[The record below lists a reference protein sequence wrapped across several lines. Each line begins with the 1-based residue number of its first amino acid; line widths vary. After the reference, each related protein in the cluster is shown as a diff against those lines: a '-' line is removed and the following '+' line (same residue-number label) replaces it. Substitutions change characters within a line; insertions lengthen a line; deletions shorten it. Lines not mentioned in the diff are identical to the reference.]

1 MLLWAWVYCI
11 FLRPCFC
18 FFWYISR
25 DGITGSYGSSVFYFF
40 QKLPYHFPLWKLFS
54 FYIPTG
60 SEQGSNFCT
69 HSSTLVISRFL
80 KIYIIAILISVE
92 WHLIV
97 VLICISLIISDME
110 HLFMYLLAIYI
121 LSLKKC
127 LLLLLLSCF
136 SRVWLCATPEM
147 AAHQAPLSLGF
158 SRQEYWS
165 GLPFPSPMHESE
177 VAQLCPACLFKSYS
191 HF

>member
-25 DGITGSYGSSVFYFF
+25 DGITGSYGSSVFNFF

-80 KIYIIAILISVE
+80 KKYIIAILISVK

-97 VLICISLIISDME
+97 VLICISLMKRAVE
-110 HLFMYLLAIYI
+110 HLFMCLLAICVS
-121 LSLKKC
+121 SLEKC
-127 LLLLLLSCF
+127 LFRSSAHFWLGCLSHH
-136 SRVWLCATPEM
+136 A
-147 AAHQAPLSLGF
+147 SL
-158 SRQEYWS
+158 RQ
-165 GLPFPSPMHESE
+165 L
-177 VAQLCPACLFKSYS
+177 
-191 HF
+191 